1 MHAHHSVNSEFTC
14 THCRFPVSCDRFQ
27 SGVRNR
33 NHCPY
38 CLWSRHLDLNKP
50 GDRLCACKAGM
61 QPIGLTIKPSHN
73 KYGSGQGGELMLI
86 HICTACRKISIN
98 RIAADDNPLY
108 LLEIFHSSRKVK
120 ASQKNRLSQAGIRL
134 LGLADKKVVYTRL
147 FGREGAQSAMVLCLE
162 GGLV

>member
-1 MHAHHSVNSEFTC
+1 MHAHRSVNSEFTC
-14 THCRFPVSCDRFQ
+14 THCRCQVSSDRFQ

-61 QPIGLTIKPSHN
+61 QPIGLTIKPGHN

-86 HICTACRKISIN
+86 HICTGCRKISIN
-98 RIAADDNPLY
+98 RIAADDNPSL
-108 LLEIFHSSRKVK
+108 LLEIFHSSGKVK
-120 ASQKNRLSQAGIRL
+120 APLKNQLSQARIRL

-147 FGREGAQSAMVLCLE
+147 FGRESAICY
-162 GGLV
+162 GFAP